1 MFSTLDMFQTVLVV
15 LVSVLVANYLY
26 VRFSLRAA
34 RETELEGVE
43 GFANPEGPEGDTVV
57 LGNEH
62 LYDEFY
68 AKVYDKLTGGPMHR
82 IPAEVAMTL
91 AWAKSYRPEVETLQ
105 VLDVGSATGHAVAEF
120 RKAGC
125 GKVVGLDSSTAM
137 VEAARRKYPKAD
149 FRVGDV
155 EQTGSFS
162 AGEFNLVTLYYFTY
176 YELRDV
182 DTMFKN
188 VFQWLQ
194 PGGCLVIHLVNREK
208 FDPILEAASPFAGFS
223 LQKYNKERVRR
234 SRVTFDKFDYEAEF
248 VLEGERAEFHEDF
261 RFRKAGGG
269 AKKRRQVHTMRMPR
283 MEAVVGRAEANG
295 FTYKQ
300 YIDMTSIG
308 YEYQYLFCFVR

>member
-1 MFSTLDMFQTVLVV
+1 MNGVDTFQTILIV
-15 LVSVLVANYLY
+15 LVSILVANYLY
-26 VRFSLRAA
+26 VRFSMRAQ
-34 RETELEGVE
+34 RMTELDDAGLE
-43 GFANPEGPEGDTVV
+43 GFANPDGPDGDMVV

-68 AKVYDKLTGGPMHR
+68 AKVYDKLTGGPGHR

-105 VLDVGSATGHAVAEF
+105 VLDVGCATGHAVAEF

-125 GKVVGLDSSTAM
+125 GKVVGLDSSAAM
-137 VEAARRKYPKAD
+137 IAAARRQFPKAD

-155 EQTGSFS
+155 EQTGQFA

-208 FDPILEAASPFAGFS
+208 FDPILEPASPFAGFS

-234 SRVTFDKFDYEAEF
+234 SRVAFDKFDYEAEF

-261 RFRKAGGG
+261 RFKSAGG
-269 AKKRRQVHTMRMPR
+269 KKRRQIHTMRMPK

-300 YIDMTSIG
+300 YIDMTAIG